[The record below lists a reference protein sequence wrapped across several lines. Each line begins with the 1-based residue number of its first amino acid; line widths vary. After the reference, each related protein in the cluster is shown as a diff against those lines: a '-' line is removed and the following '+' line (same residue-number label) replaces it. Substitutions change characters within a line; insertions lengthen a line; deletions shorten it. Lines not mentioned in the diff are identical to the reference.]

1 MLESRTNNEAKFNFI
16 GIKKKK
22 KTKGV
27 PKIFLKGR
35 QIKNFKLL
43 YINFFFQVRV
53 VLRPL
58 YLERGGTTAFPS
70 ILIFMVLKIRL
81 DQTSWFD

>member
-1 MLESRTNNEAKFNFI
+1 MGFFPWGGLAMLQFFFFLGFFFLLESRTNNGAKFNFI

-35 QIKNFKLL
+35 QIKSFKLL

-53 VLRPL
+53 VLKPL
-58 YLERGGTTAFPS
+58 
-70 ILIFMVLKIRL
+70 
-81 DQTSWFD
+81 